1 MVAADDFSPLHP
13 SHDCRRRSRG
23 PRPMSSSHFP
33 AWTSSSTVT
42 PAEDSKNKN
51 KDYIALG
58 ALAAVL
64 LVIAAFAM
72 SSGSKPA
79 ISMDADTHKLVS
91 DMNKRFEEMKT
102 MYNENV
108 GLLKT
113 AKQNGQVID
122 KNFDEALSGI
132 KSTMAKT
139 EESMKK
145 ISESQRNFESVKTE
159 LSSDIQK
166 LRKYMLDQI
175 EEQKKSSEAK
185 TADLEKSLSKLR
197 EKAEK
202 MLSDAESLNS
212 RLLQSLETAKTEI
225 DSKMQKEVNSL
236 LATERKA
243 IEKKISEASQSM
255 LVAAKSEILAMAIS
269 KMNEE
274 LNEKIKQAVA
284 QLVKQRQSDDLEKQI
299 KHVLRALFQ
308 ERIGRIDWL
317 LEVNGASITNHSET
331 FPACKNTSVFSYLK
345 CSTSQQLNPK
355 TFIHSDVAGL
365 SMIDSPSMMLGNCWA
380 MSGSQGFVEIRL
392 SKLLRVTEAV
402 IQHIPKRIS
411 PDIRSAPRGFRILG
425 SLSGA
430 ETEEGSFKVL
440 VEGEYEVREDASEEE
455 LLPHVQTFAVK
466 NSPLVDTIRYEI
478 LSNQG
483 KQEFTCLYHM
493 RLHGEEATPMVS
505 S

>member
-1 MVAADDFSPLHP
+1 
-13 SHDCRRRSRG
+13 
-23 PRPMSSSHFP
+23 MSSSHFP